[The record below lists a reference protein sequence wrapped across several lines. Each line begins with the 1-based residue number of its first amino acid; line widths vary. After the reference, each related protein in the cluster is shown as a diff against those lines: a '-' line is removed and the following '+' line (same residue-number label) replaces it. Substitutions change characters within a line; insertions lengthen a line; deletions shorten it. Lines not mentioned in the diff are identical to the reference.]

1 LPSRGFLIFSQ
12 VRAQVRE
19 QDWQLEAAL
28 LLRVLALVRAVRP
41 PVSMAA
47 LLPVRPV

>member
-12 VRAQVRE
+12 VRAQVR
-19 QDWQLEAAL
+19 QPEAAL